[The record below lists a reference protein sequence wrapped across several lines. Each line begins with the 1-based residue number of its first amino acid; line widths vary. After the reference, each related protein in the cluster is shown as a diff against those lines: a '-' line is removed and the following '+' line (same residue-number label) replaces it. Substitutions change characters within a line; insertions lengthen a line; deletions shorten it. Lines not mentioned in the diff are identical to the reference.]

1 MLVNNIDLTQ
11 VIGGVFNV
19 LKNDATLVDQLAVS
33 GGINNPE
40 NMAKVNSIVP
50 MSKIN
55 DQSNTRPTPLIGIRY
70 GNMVRAGNSSFD
82 VFVFIRCYT
91 SIDKSFVTT
100 NKIMSQINKLL
111 DRQFIDFESAVTV
124 QMSLEQLTG
133 EEYDEGY
140 KLNYRE
146 GQFRLTIT

>member
-1 MLVNNIDLTQ
+1 MLANNIELDE
-11 VIGGVFNV
+11 IMAGVYNT
-19 LKNDATLVDQLAVS
+19 LKADATLVAFLAESKPVNGDGPAS
-33 GGINNPE
+33 K
-40 NMAKVNSIVP
+40 ANSIIP
-50 MSKIN
+50 MSKVN
-55 DQSNTRPTPLIGIRY
+55 DEANTRATPLIGIRY
-70 GNMVRAGNSSFD
+70 GNMVRTGIATYD

-111 DRQFIDFESAVTV
+111 DRQFISFETAVTA